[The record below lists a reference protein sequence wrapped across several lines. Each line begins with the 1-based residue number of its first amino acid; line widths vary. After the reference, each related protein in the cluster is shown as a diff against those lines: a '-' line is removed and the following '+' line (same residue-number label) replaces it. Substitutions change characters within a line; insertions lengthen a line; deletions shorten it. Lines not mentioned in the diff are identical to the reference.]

1 MTKKNL
7 PLKVIAGGEY
17 LSNCGDIIG
26 LFLKDEIIE
35 KDWQNIIDK
44 IHSQNGLAILPH
56 PYYAHKN
63 IEEIASKVD
72 AIEVYNSRCTEEQ
85 NRKALELAK
94 KMKKPI
100 IAGIDAHLP
109 LELRNGYN
117 VIGDGDDIRTS
128 ILNIKKYEVRSTSY
142 FNIIHS
148 QIIKAY
154 KQKDVRL
161 FLKQLK
167 SIISF
172 TLIQPIRRLMK

>member
-1 MTKKNL
+1 
-7 PLKVIAGGEY
+7 
-17 LSNCGDIIG
+17 
-26 LFLKDEIIE
+26 
-35 KDWQNIIDK
+35 
-44 IHSQNGLAILPH
+44 
-56 PYYAHKN
+56 
-63 IEEIASKVD
+63 
-72 AIEVYNSRCTEEQ
+72 
-85 NRKALELAK
+85 
-94 KMKKPI
+94 MKKPI

-117 VIGDGDDIRTS
+117 VIGDADEIRTS